1 MHAKRSYISLLKKIR
16 SGAVYA
22 LFQSNHLYGR
32 LRKLSRKL
40 AHARGDGLNE
50 PEDEEYSETGDS
62 EEQQTS
68 DHEMHQ

>member
-1 MHAKRSYISLLKKIR
+1 MLKKIR

-40 AHARGDGLNE
+40 AHARADGLNE
-50 PEDEEYSETGDS
+50 PEEEERSEQEDS
-62 EEQQTS
+62 EEQQSS
-68 DHEMHQ
+68 DHDMQQ

>member
-1 MHAKRSYISLLKKIR
+1 M
-16 SGAVYA
+16 YA

-50 PEDEEYSETGDS
+50 PEDEEYSERDDS

-68 DHEMHQ
+68 DHEMQQ